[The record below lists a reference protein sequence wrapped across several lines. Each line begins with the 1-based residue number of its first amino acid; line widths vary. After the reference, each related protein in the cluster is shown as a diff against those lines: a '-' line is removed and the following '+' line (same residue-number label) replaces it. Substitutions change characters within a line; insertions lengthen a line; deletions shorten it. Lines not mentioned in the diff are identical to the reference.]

1 MRVSVIFSAP
11 CFILGDMRREEKQ
24 VSSGKAMAG
33 MASLIGLAL
42 VWSIVWANLPS
53 REELLS
59 EQPSIPAAPVV
70 PELDLSIPGVPAKP
84 PGAPAVS
91 TTTGGFSV
99 PRDIRAKQIA
109 EVKCDAEAQRVC
121 PDSLMGA
128 ERLQCMV
135 QHLKQLSQPCQHIVR
150 QRMAR

>member
-1 MRVSVIFSAP
+1 MRVSVIFLAP
-11 CFILGDMRREEKQ
+11 CFILGEMKREEKQ
-24 VSSGKAMAG
+24 APSGKTMASV
-33 MASLIGLAL
+33 ASLIGLAL

-59 EQPSIPAAPVV
+59 EQPSIPAAPAV
-70 PELDLSIPGVPAKP
+70 PELDLSIPGVPATP
-84 PGAPAVS
+84 PGPPAGS

-99 PRDIRAKQIA
+99 PREIRAKQIA

-128 ERLQCMV
+128 ARLQCMA
-135 QHLKQLSQPCQHIVR
+135 QHMKQLSTPCQQIVR

>member
-1 MRVSVIFSAP
+1 MRVSVIFSRP
-11 CFILGDMRREEKQ
+11 CFILGDMGRGEKRA
-24 VSSGKAMAG
+24 SSGKAMAG
-33 MASLIGLAL
+33 VASLIGLAL

-59 EQPSIPAAPVV
+59 EQPAIPAAPVV

-84 PGAPAVS
+84 PGAPAVP
-91 TTTGGFSV
+91 TITGGFSV
-99 PRDIRAKQIA
+99 PREIRAKQIA

-128 ERLQCMV
+128 ERLQCMA

-150 QRMAR
+150 ERMAR

>member
-1 MRVSVIFSAP
+1 MRVSVIFSLP
-11 CFILGDMRREEKQ
+11 CFILGDMGRAEKQ
-24 VSSGKAMAG
+24 APSGKAMAG
-33 MASLIGLAL
+33 VASLIGLAL

-53 REELLS
+53 REELLL
-59 EQPSIPAAPVV
+59 EQPAIPAAPAV

-99 PRDIRAKQIA
+99 PREIRAKQIA

-128 ERLQCMV
+128 ERLQCMA

-150 QRMAR
+150 ERMAR